1 MGGCW
6 FSLLNHYSISVPV
19 SNLSV
24 KRASA
29 ILDIQT
35 TYGQINMPKR
45 GKLIYSHTVVSNA
58 SNRFWLLKNMGSNKS
73 DAIIFSI

>member
-6 FSLLNHYSISVPV
+6 FSLLDHYSVSVPV
-19 SNLSV
+19 SNSSV

-35 TYGQINMPKR
+35 TYGQISMPKI
-45 GKLIYSHTVVSNA
+45 GKLIYSHTVV
-58 SNRFWLLKNMGSNKS
+58 FKCFKQVLVVEKYGFKQE
-73 DAIIFSI
+73 